1 MVDVSDMN
9 KDILQVCKGLTSRM
23 QVNYQLR
30 SRKITAEEV
39 FAEAGLMPA
48 IAKRADQLSMLC
60 FGHGIGV
67 VFEDDSSSMLGVK
80 AKFEG
85 ELKVSALLCIADTL
99 IELTR
104 GVRQGIVVLDE
115 LLFDV
120 V

>member
-1 MVDVSDMN
+1 MH
-9 KDILQVCKGLTSRM
+9 KDIVKVCKGLTSRM

-39 FAEAGLMPA
+39 FSETGLMPA
-48 IAKRADQLSMLC
+48 IAKRADQLSLLC
-60 FGHGIGV
+60 FGQGIGV
-67 VFEDDSSSMLGVK
+67 VFEDDASSMLGVK
-80 AKFEG
+80 ARFDG
-85 ELKVSALLCIADTL
+85 EISVNALLCILDTL